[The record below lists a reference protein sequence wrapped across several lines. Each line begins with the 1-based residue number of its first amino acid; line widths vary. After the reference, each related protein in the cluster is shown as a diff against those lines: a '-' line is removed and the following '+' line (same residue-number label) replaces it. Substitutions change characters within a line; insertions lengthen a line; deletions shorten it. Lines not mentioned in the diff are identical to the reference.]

1 VAHGG
6 AVSIKMSWEYLL
18 SNDDYGLYRRNI
30 SLLEEQVVNHFP
42 NFNNAPDI
50 LSAIRK
56 VPRHLFVNRSY
67 RYMAYTD
74 NAIPTSGGL
83 TTSAPSVIA
92 EMIYK
97 TGIKRGEKLLEVG
110 TGTGYEAAVLCEMGV
125 RVFTIEIDKHLANRA
140 NQILVQLGYK
150 IDKGIVD
157 EYKRKQMMKRY
168 NKIKMLFSRRGSIEL
183 YLGNGQFGMKQHPS
197 FKGIIVAAS
206 VPQLR
211 HIDHLFAQLS
221 DKGGRLVVPAG
232 KRNAQSLYI
241 VEKRNGKFHN
251 SVLEGVTFDFVRLF
265 LDTP

>member
-1 VAHGG
+1 
-6 AVSIKMSWEYLL
+6 MSWEYIL
-18 SNDDYGLYRRNI
+18 SNDDYWLYRRNI

-125 RVFTIEIDKHLANRA
+125 RVFTIEIDKYLANRA
-140 NQILVQLGYK
+140 NQILVQLGFK
-150 IDKGIVD
+150 IDKGIGD
-157 EYKRKQMMKRY
+157 EYGRKKMMKRY
-168 NKIKMLFSRRGSIEL
+168 KEIKKLFSHRGSIEL
-183 YLGNGQFGMKQHPS
+183 YLGNGQFGIKKHSPY
-197 FKGIIVAAS
+197 KGIIIAAS
-206 VPQLR
+206 VPHLR
-211 HIDHLFAQLS
+211 HIDHLSVQLG
-221 DKGGRLVVPAG
+221 DGGGRLVVPAG
-232 KRNAQSLYI
+232 MRNAQSLYV
-241 VEKRNGKFHN
+241 VEKRNGKFHT

-265 LDTP
+265 LERD